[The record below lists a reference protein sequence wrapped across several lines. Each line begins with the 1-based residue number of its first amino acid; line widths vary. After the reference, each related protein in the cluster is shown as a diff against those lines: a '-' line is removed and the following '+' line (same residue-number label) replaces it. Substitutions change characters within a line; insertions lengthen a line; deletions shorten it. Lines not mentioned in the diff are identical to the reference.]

1 MDRLNI
7 AGALIPEHSRTLE
20 RRLDRRERYDLCQA
34 RRGGGVEAATGNK
47 FVVPGTIGP
56 RSATNILW

>member
-20 RRLDRRERYDLCQA
+20 RGIDTRNDTSCVRQE
-34 RRGGGVEAATGNK
+34 GGVEAVTGNK
-47 FVVPGTIGP
+47 FVVPSTIGP
-56 RSATNILW
+56 RSATNVLW

>member
-20 RRLDRRERYDLCQA
+20 RGIDTRNDTSCAGEE
-34 RRGGGVEAATGNK
+34 GVEAEGNK
-47 FVVPGTIGP
+47 FVVSSTIGP
-56 RSATNILW
+56 RSATNVLW